1 MLRLA
6 RKLFRPKQNPPGLSF
21 SRPLVIFQSDDWG
34 RVGVRDRQGYEWL
47 RSRGLRL
54 GEHPYDL
61 YSLETADD
69 VAALAAVLNK
79 HHDSNG
85 RPPCMVMNFCTANL
99 DFGRMREEG
108 FIGLRLF
115 PLSKGLPGK
124 WRRGGLIGAYQEGI
138 EAGVFYPALHGLTQL
153 CTLAVDNALDRGG
166 ERAQLLRLLWQAETP
181 YIHWR
186 MPWIGFE
193 YWNPERPRQGFL
205 SLERQQ
211 ELIGEASGYFS
222 QLFGIAPSS
231 ACAPGYRSNL
241 HTIEA
246 WAQAGINVAQSG
258 PGGGLKAP
266 HIEKQGVLHLYRNID
281 FEPSQRE
288 PDIDKFLQIAGIC
301 FSRGLPLIVS
311 MHAINFHSS
320 LKDFRTPALAALDF
334 FLTKLEREFPELLY
348 VNDRELYD
356 IAARG
361 AAHEETISVSTE
373 DLGRTHSA
381 HQEVR

>member
-21 SRPLVIFQSDDWG
+21 SRPLVVLQSDDWG
-34 RVGVRDRQGYEWL
+34 RVGVRDNQGYEWL
-47 RSRGLRL
+47 RARGLRL

-61 YSLETADD
+61 YTLETAED
-69 VAALAAVLNK
+69 VASLASVLNK

-85 RPPCMVMNFCTANL
+85 RPPCVVMNFCTANL
-99 DFGRMREEG
+99 DFSKMHEEG
-108 FIGLRLF
+108 FSQVRLL

-124 WRRGGLIGAYQEGI
+124 WRREGLIDAYQEGI
-138 EAGVFYPALHGLTQL
+138 EAGVFYPALHGLTQF
-153 CTLAVDNALDRGG
+153 CSLAVENALNRGG
-166 ERAQLLRLLWQAETP
+166 ERAQLLRMLWQAETP
-181 YIHWR
+181 YIQWR

-193 YWNPERPRQGFL
+193 YWNPERPAQGFF
-205 SLERQQ
+205 SLERQR
-211 ELIGEASGYFS
+211 ELISQASNYFS
-222 QLFGIAPSS
+222 ELFGIDPSS

-246 WAQAGINVAQSG
+246 WAQAGIKVAQSG

-266 HIEKQGVLHLYRNID
+266 HMEKQGVLHLYRNID

-301 FSRGLPLIVS
+301 FSRGFPLIVS

-334 FLTKLEREFPELLY
+334 FLTRLESRFPELLY
-348 VNDRELYD
+348 VNDEDLYG
-356 IAARG
+356 IVIRG
-361 AAHEETISVSTE
+361 SAYGKTICVSTE
-373 DLGRTHSA
+373 EMGRTHFA
-381 HQEVR
+381 H